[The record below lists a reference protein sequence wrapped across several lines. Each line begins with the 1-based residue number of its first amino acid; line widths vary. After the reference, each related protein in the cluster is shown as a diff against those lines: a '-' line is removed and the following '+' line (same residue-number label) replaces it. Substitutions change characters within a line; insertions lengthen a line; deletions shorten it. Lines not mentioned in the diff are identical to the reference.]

1 MDHIYAGLLAEPLN
15 SLVGRSIL
23 IGVIATLTGDLWQS
37 LLPVVAG
44 LPPANW
50 GLIGRW
56 VAWMRRGKFTHHPIT
71 ATPAVRGEVAIG
83 WMFHYAVGIF
93 YAALYLLIVR
103 QGLGYEPTLISA
115 LAFAL
120 ILLAAPWFVMQPA
133 LGQGFMA
140 ARTPKPAVAR
150 AISISVHACFGV
162 GLYLGALIVSGG
174 AA

>member
-15 SLVGRSIL
+15 SLVGKSIL
-23 IGVIATLTGDLWQS
+23 IGVVATLTGDLWQG

-50 GLIGRW
+50 GLVGRW
-56 VAWMRRGKFTHHPIT
+56 VAWMRRGKFAHHPIM

-103 QGLGYEPTLISA
+103 QGLGSEPNLISA

-150 AISISVHACFGV
+150 AISISVHAWFGV